1 MAASFAPRMESLHL
15 MRGSAALPAIRLVGT
30 GIIGASVIRLI
41 SKRELKAASLP
52 VDVSPTSYYL
62 QAGAGQESKCAVIP
76 FTSYC
81 PDIAIKS
88 SPLYDAPQPLLSR
101 DTLYQLDNSP
111 HSFLSTDDTSFCEG
125 FCSPNASITNT
136 PPHCDESGDPLVEL
150 MNLDFPDID
159 CSLSFADILT
169 EDLWDIPD
177 LGPSNEQTSCATS
190 SISEANVVD
199 RLHDIRGDRVE
210 KKRNSNRQ
218 AAIRYR
224 ERKRLKKQ
232 GFECMLDR
240 VKSENDR
247 LRAQLLAEYQ
257 SVTLLVDIA
266 RGMIS

>member
-1 MAASFAPRMESLHL
+1 MTAYFASRMETMQL
-15 MRGSAALPAIRLVGT
+15 MREPAALPVIRLIGT
-30 GIIGASVIRLI
+30 GISGASAIRLI
-41 SKRELKAASLP
+41 SKRELKTVSLP
-52 VDVSPTSYYL
+52 VDNGLTSYL
-62 QAGAGQESKCAVIP
+62 PAGAGEESKCSVIP

-81 PDIAIKS
+81 PHIAIKS
-88 SPLYDAPQPLLSR
+88 SPLYDAPFQPSLPK
-101 DTLYQLDNSP
+101 DTFLHLDNSP
-111 HSFLSTDDTSFCEG
+111 HSFLSTDDTSFCDG
-125 FCSPNASITNT
+125 LCSPPASITNT
-136 PPHCDESGDPLVEL
+136 PPHCDESADPLIEL

-177 LGPSNEQTSCATS
+177 LGPSKEE
-190 SISEANVVD
+190 ISEVRAD
-199 RLHDIRGDRVE
+199 ERLNYIRGDRVE

-240 VKSENDR
+240 VKNENDR

-266 RGMIS
+266 KGMIST